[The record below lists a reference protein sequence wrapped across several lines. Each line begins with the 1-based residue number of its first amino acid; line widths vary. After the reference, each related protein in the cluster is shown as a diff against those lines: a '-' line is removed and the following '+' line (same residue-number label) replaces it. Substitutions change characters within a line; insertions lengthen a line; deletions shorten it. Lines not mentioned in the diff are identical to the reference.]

1 MWRRQLSG
9 SESFQGLE
17 DMGTHRCVK
26 FASWSILPTC
36 EGGTSSGSLLVWN
49 WVIERECS
57 LGAVRKQFRTLSLK
71 AFHGHSTL
79 GPSGDHY
86 QITDPAP
93 WLGRVELSPT
103 SPDLGRLAHLAGE
116 GPARTGSSP
125 PGAWFVCSCTWQ
137 PRPTMVKGLGN
148 RSTFRAPGPPA
159 SETRGCSLP
168 CELHYPTG
176 TVASSTALWCGEE
189 VCPPAFSFSVELQG
203 RQEPRL
209 SAASL
214 CLSSAGQVF

>member
-17 DMGTHRCVK
+17 DIRTHRCVK
-26 FASWSILPTC
+26 FTSWRILTTC

-57 LGAVRKQFRTLSLK
+57 LGSSEE

-86 QITDPAP
+86 QIPDPAP

-125 PGAWFVCSCTWQ
+125 PGAWFVCFCTWQ
-137 PRPTMVKGLGN
+137 PPPTMVKGLGN
-148 RSTFRAPGPPA
+148 SSTLRAPGPPA
-159 SETRGCSLP
+159 SETRGCSL
-168 CELHYPTG
+168 L
-176 TVASSTALWCGEE
+176 ASFTTPQGQWLPPWHSGAVRKCAPRPFPSVWSSRGDRNH
-189 VCPPAFSFSVELQG
+189 VCPLPLFV
-203 RQEPRL
+203 
-209 SAASL
+209 
-214 CLSSAGQVF
+214 